1 MIRRPPRST
10 RTDTLFPYTTLFRSM
25 PGTVFF
31 AQASKQEYSAFL
43 AQYGTEEALIGPRV
57 LVHTTGGIYGT
68 AHRTRFSDA
77 GLDAK
82 LDKAQTEMDPVQ
94 RHKYVQEA
102 IAASMAE
109 QAIIQLMHP
118 DWLLGSQTVFT
129 IRPEKSRC
137 GKA

>member
-68 AHRTRFSDA
+68 ANRTRFSDA

-82 LDKAQTEMDPVQ
+82 IEKAQTEMDPVK
-94 RHKYVQEA
+94 RKKYGQEA
-102 IAASMAE
+102 NKAPME
-109 QAIIQLMHP
+109 GQAVIPHLPPSWQKGRQNDLPLTPHP
-118 DWLLGSQTVFT
+118 
-129 IRPEKSRC
+129 
-137 GKA
+137 